1 MNFRSKKTVDA
12 SAAQFGERE
21 KKSMKNGFTLM
32 EMLVVLVVIA
42 LIAAVAIPQIT
53 NLLGSAKSKAA
64 KIQLDTLSA
73 SLRYFELDTGAFP
86 TTEQGVK
93 VLWAMSDADPGW
105 NGPYVR
111 QERVLKDPWGF
122 DFVYRSPVEG
132 HPYEL
137 ITLGADNKEGGTGD
151 DADHAAIP

>member
-1 MNFRSKKTVDA
+1 MKNWKSIKWT
-12 SAAQFGERE
+12 SAKPPTDSLR
-21 KKSMKNGFTLM
+21 KNGFTLM
-32 EMLVVLVVIA
+32 EMLVVLVVIG

-86 TTEQGVK
+86 TTEQGIE
-93 VLWAMSDADPGW
+93 VLWSMSDPDPAW
-105 NGPYVR
+105 NGPYIR
-111 QERVLKDPWGF
+111 QERQLKDPWGF
-122 DFVYRSPVEG
+122 DFIYRSPVEG
-132 HPYEL
+132 KPYEL

-151 DADHAAIP
+151 NADHAAIP

>member
-1 MNFRSKKTVDA
+1 MMNIERKNRTQSKRRNGQPK
-12 SAAQFGERE
+12 
-21 KKSMKNGFTLM
+21 KNGFTLM
-32 EMLVVLVVIA
+32 EMLVVLVVIG

-86 TTEQGVK
+86 TSEQGIQ
-93 VLWAMSDADPGW
+93 VLWNMTDPDPAW
-105 NGPYVR
+105 NGPYIR
-111 QERVLKDPWGF
+111 QERQLKDPWGF
-122 DFVYRSPVEG
+122 DFIYRSPVEG
-132 HPYEL
+132 NPFEL

-151 DADHAAIP
+151 NADHAAIP